1 MRLAS
6 FLVVTAAFLPAF
18 FLSGCATTGESAGA
32 DNLTS
37 HVGIYSPPP
46 PSLRMVRVGIPPFLD
61 ARKGQKA
68 RASMQNLGAI
78 AADQLTTLAVNTGR
92 FDVIERAQLEQLLKE
107 QGLEG
112 IVDPKEMARQGKVR
126 GVDYLIIGK
135 VTNFRVQAA
144 KSRTGLGIA
153 QLGLGK
159 LGGVGAFDL
168 KKSNSRITV
177 DCGVDLRLVD
187 PSTGSTLAAQFGEY
201 KKTNTLNAFGIQVLG
216 INATA
221 DGRLQVDED
230 NQGKILRL
238 ALDHALR
245 RMLPMVDRRLLQAQ
259 RQKASRQKK

>member
-1 MRLAS
+1 MRSDLAFAS
-6 FLVVTAAFLPAF
+6 LLALSAALLFP
-18 FLSGCATTGESAGA
+18 GCATTGESAGA
-32 DNLTS
+32 DTLTA
-37 HVGIYSPPP
+37 HVGIYPPPP
-46 PSLRMVRVGIPPFLD
+46 PSLQMVRVGVPPFLD
-61 ARKGQKA
+61 ARKGQKS

-92 FDVIERAQLEQLLKE
+92 FDVIERAQLQQLLKE

-126 GVDYLIIGK
+126 GLDYLVLGK

-144 KSRTGLGIA
+144 RSRTGLGIA
-153 QLGLGK
+153 QLHLGK
-159 LGGVGAFDL
+159 YGGVGGFDL

-177 DCGVDLRLVD
+177 ECGVDLRLVD

-221 DGRLQVDED
+221 DGRLAVDED

-245 RMLPMVDRRLLQAQ
+245 RMLPMIDRRLLQAQ
-259 RQKASRQKK
+259 RKKAGGRKP

>member
-1 MRLAS
+1 MRAVP
-6 FLVVTAAFLPAF
+6 FLVLSLFLPAALF
-18 FLSGCATTGESAGA
+18 SWGCATTGESAEA
-32 DNLTS
+32 DSLTA
-37 HVGIYSPPP
+37 HVGMYPPPP
-46 PSLRMVRVGIPPFLD
+46 PSLQMVRVGVPPFQD
-61 ARKGQKA
+61 VRKGQKA

-112 IVDPKEMARQGKVR
+112 IVDPREMARAGKVR
-126 GVDYLIIGK
+126 GVDYLILGK

-177 DCGVDLRLVD
+177 ECGVDLRLVD

-201 KKTNTLNAFGIQVLG
+201 KKTNTLSAFGIQILG

-221 DGRLQVDED
+221 DGQLRVDED

-245 RMLPMVDRRLLQAQ
+245 RMLPMIDRRLLQIQ
-259 RQKASRQKK
+259 RKKGAKAK